1 MKTSRTFRF
10 KITNDDFYQEIV
22 QFSSYHKFENKETL
36 KESYEKWC
44 GEDNINGYF
53 QHEEEMLSRSNYNLK
68 KNNIYKKVFKSIKY
82 YHIKNMLKEMKL
94 QNPRTESEDKKT
106 KGEKPR
112 VLTFSKDVLD
122 AVRDYLVESY
132 HHQDFKPSVYFDY
145 FCVKNKQ
152 LIEDEKEKH
161 PDIDDFEFRLKK
173 MFKNQYFTNF
183 KA

>member
-1 MKTSRTFRF
+1 MNASRTFRF
-10 KITNDDFYQEIV
+10 KITNDEFYHEIV

-44 GEDNINGYF
+44 DEENIKTYF
-53 QHEEEMLSRSNYNLK
+53 QHEEEMLSRSNYDFE

-82 YHIKNMLKEMKL
+82 YHIKNMLKDMKL
-94 QNPRTESEDKKT
+94 QSGEEDSDKKS

-112 VLTFSKDVLD
+112 VLTFSKELLD
-122 AVRDYLVESY
+122 AVREYLVESY
-132 HHQDFKPSVYFDY
+132 HNQDFKPSVYFDY

-152 LIEDEKEKH
+152 LIEDEKQKH
-161 PDIDDFEFRLKK
+161 PNINDFEFRLKK